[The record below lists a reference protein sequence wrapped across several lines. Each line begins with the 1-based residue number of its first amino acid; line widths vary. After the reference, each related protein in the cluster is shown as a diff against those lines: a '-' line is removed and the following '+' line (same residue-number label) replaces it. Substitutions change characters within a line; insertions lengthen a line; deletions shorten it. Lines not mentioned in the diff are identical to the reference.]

1 MGEEG
6 GGVGRVLTST
16 MEGQRSGGS
25 PLAQSLSP
33 LPGQASS
40 PLEADGALKIHKK
53 FNLNRKSENCQV
65 KPLSNWHRS
74 KSYYKHDTERKQPV
88 TEEHTVKCPEQAN
101 LETGSRLVVARGW
114 GESVPADGLAEAKA
128 RNGSEGGMFQK
139 QAKASEARA

>member
-114 GESVPADGLAEAKA
+114 GE
-128 RNGSEGGMFQK
+128 EGN
-139 QAKASEARA
+139 